1 MKIKR
6 VLVAILLL
14 VLVCTLFVACNDDNG
29 VEQLTRKPWAKPDL
43 DNKYDDSKA
52 YSNGDSIDTWE
63 FQGEYIL
70 VVLTNSES
78 LNNLFY
84 DYEVDD
90 FGKDKFIKIE
100 NRRSESLEKMR
111 NQVKNDIEYDSQDTD
126 TINPKE
132 FTRSV
137 KLTLKYP
144 SRENAITYINALESL
159 YYVLYAV
166 PNSEIGG
173 SWFTSLNNPHTE
185 DSFCSGTVFLC
196 KLNPIKMDFHLYIL

>member
-1 MKIKR
+1 
-6 VLVAILLL
+6 
-14 VLVCTLFVACNDDNG
+14 
-29 VEQLTRKPWAKPDL
+29 
-43 DNKYDDSKA
+43 
-52 YSNGDSIDTWE
+52 
-63 FQGEYIL
+63 
-70 VVLTNSES
+70 
-78 LNNLFY
+78 
-84 DYEVDD
+84 
-90 FGKDKFIKIE
+90 
-100 NRRSESLEKMR
+100 MR

-166 PNSEIGG
+166 PDSEIGG

-196 KLNPIKMDFHLYIL
+196 KLNPIKTDFHLYIL